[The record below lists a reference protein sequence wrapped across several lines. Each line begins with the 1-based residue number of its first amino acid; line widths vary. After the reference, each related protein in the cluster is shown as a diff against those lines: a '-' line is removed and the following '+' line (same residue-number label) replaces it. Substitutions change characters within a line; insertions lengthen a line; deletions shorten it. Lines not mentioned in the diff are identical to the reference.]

1 MIKIQTFKLSK
12 SFDFWFQKCS
22 KIRPRGLWMPFNV
35 YYFHYRRCIHCS
47 LRHCCNSWCKEEF
60 VIVAEFLCLVSVN
73 FLNYLPLLQ
82 ELVKTLQFEFEIFNL
97 LVGLIPNYVA
107 RAAEVASGITL
118 PILCFTFMPAYR
130 KFCNEPDPDDL
141 KLSKPKGMY
150 YFFDVRG

>member
-1 MIKIQTFKLSK
+1 MIMFTT
-12 SFDFWFQKCS
+12 
-22 KIRPRGLWMPFNV
+22 
-35 YYFHYRRCIHCS
+35 YFHYRRCIHCS

-82 ELVKTLQFEFEIFNL
+82 ELIKTLQFELDIFNL
-97 LVGLIPNYVA
+97 LVALIPNYVA

-150 YFFDVRG
+150 FLISYLEVCSQCL